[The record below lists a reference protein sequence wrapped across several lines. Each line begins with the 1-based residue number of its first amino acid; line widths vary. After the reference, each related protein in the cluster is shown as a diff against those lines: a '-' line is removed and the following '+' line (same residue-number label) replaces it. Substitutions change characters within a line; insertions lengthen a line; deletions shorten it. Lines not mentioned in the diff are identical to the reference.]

1 MNDKPVIFNE
11 LELKILE
18 MYVSGKNKDTIANEL
33 ELPIQEVQKVFK
45 RPKVKE
51 KIQELI
57 EMRELML
64 KEKHLN
70 LLENITEEMFRKA
83 MESGDFSSIL
93 NKGRDILDVIAVTNQ
108 VTKEIEKKRLGT
120 GQQNVM
126 INILNQLSEED

>member
-1 MNDKPVIFNE
+1 MDKPVIYNE

-18 MYVSGKNKDTIANEL
+18 MYVQGKNKDIIAAEL
-33 ELPIQEVQKVFK
+33 EIPVQEVVKVFK
-45 RPKVKE
+45 KPKVKE

-57 EMRELML
+57 EMRELLL

-70 LLENITEEMFRKA
+70 LLENITDEMLQKA

-93 NKGRDILDVIAVTNQ
+93 NKGRDILDVIGVTNQ

-126 INILNQLSEED
+126 INILNQLAQEDN